1 MRLLRGI
8 CRFVFGL
15 LFVLSGFLKAI
26 DPIGSA
32 LKVKEYLGAFN
43 VEFLDFFATPGAIL
57 LSTAEFLVGVAMLK
71 GLRIKLFSKISLGFI
86 SVFTLLTLF
95 VYLFDPVSDCGCFGQ
110 AIHLTN
116 GETFVKNL
124 VLLAAALFVFFQR
137 NNYVPIAKPR
147 TEWYYLAG
155 YTALI
160 LGLQIYSLRNM
171 PLIDFGLYKPGT
183 DIVATQSSNQERVY
197 ETIFIYEKDGQQ
209 ENFTLDNLPDSSWN
223 YVDTQTSLVSG
234 ASEDS
239 STELSFMDN
248 NGNGVGNE
256 ILQQEGPAL
265 FVSIYNAV
273 KLGNKAVEKMMQLA
287 DTLSGHNIKLYILS
301 ASPVEETEALLGEY
315 MNMGLN
321 FELLYAD
328 YKAVISFNRSNGGL
342 TYLYS
347 GVVVDKWPRR
357 DYPLGRLGEILKQ
370 DPEVITAKA
379 LIYERL
385 FAEISLFVILCFIF
399 IIRFFSKISYRKYLN
414 ALVIGEPDEEL
425 EDDPES
431 NS

>member
-1 MRLLRGI
+1 MRILRGI

-43 VEFLDFFATPGAIL
+43 MEFLDFFATPGAIL

-71 GLRIKLFSKISLGFI
+71 GLRINLFSKIALGFI

-95 VYLFDPVSDCGCFGQ
+95 VYLYDPVSDCGCFGQ

-124 VLLAAALFVFFQR
+124 VLLAAALVVFFQR
-137 NNYVPIAKPR
+137 DKYAPIAKPNA
-147 TEWYYLAG
+147 EWYYLAG

-183 DIVATQSSNQERVY
+183 DIAATQSSNQERVY

-209 ENFTLDNLPDSSWN
+209 ENFTLDNLPDSTWN
-223 YVDTQTSLVSG
+223 YLDTQTTLVSG
-234 ASEDS
+234 APEDS
-239 STELSFMDN
+239 STELSFMDS
-248 NGNGVGNE
+248 NGNGVGDE
-256 ILQQEGPAL
+256 ILQQEGPV
-265 FVSIYNAV
+265 FVVSIYNAG
-273 KLGNKAVEKMMQLA
+273 KLRSKAIEGIMQLA
-287 DTLSGHNIKLYILS
+287 DTLFRHNLKLYIVS

-315 MNMGLN
+315 LNMGLN

-342 TYLYS
+342 TYIDS

-357 DYPLGRLGEILKQ
+357 DYPLEKLGEILQQ
-370 DPEVITAKA
+370 DPEVITAKT
-379 LIYERL
+379 LINERL
-385 FAEISLFVILCFIF
+385 FAEVSLFVILCFIF
-399 IIRFFSKISYRKYLN
+399 IIRFFSKISYTKYLN
-414 ALVIGEPDEEL
+414 ALVVGEPEEEL